1 MGELLFLVGV
11 IIGGLIC
18 YFFLQYKERTLKADG
33 GGLRA
38 RLAMAEKRNQ
48 ELRLQLIQCEEQ
60 GGGEKLKQLE
70 EQVRQQAAELQ
81 DVSEKLASAE
91 QEVATLHEQSA
102 ASGNA
107 ERPVIEE
114 TPPSQVYVEEAI
126 QPLEK
131 KGGAVEGVSVKESPA
146 SEKIP
151 LAGVQATR
159 EASRISQENLSVQ
172 KGDEK
177 KLSAS
182 EALEEVPSAEA
193 GEGGVPSGPEERGDA
208 SSGEESI
215 PLAEVRHEKERSLP
229 KDDLRKIE
237 GIGPKVASILN
248 GAGIMTFEQL
258 AQAEA
263 SRLRRIL
270 KEAGPSFQRMVPES
284 WPEQA
289 DLAARGE
296 WKALKTFQDQL
307 DGGRYRA

>member
-182 EALEEVPSAEA
+182 EA
-193 GEGGVPSGPEERGDA
+193 
-208 SSGEESI
+208 
-215 PLAEVRHEKERSLP
+215 
-229 KDDLRKIE
+229 
-237 GIGPKVASILN
+237 
-248 GAGIMTFEQL
+248 
-258 AQAEA
+258 
-263 SRLRRIL
+263 
-270 KEAGPSFQRMVPES
+270 
-284 WPEQA
+284 
-289 DLAARGE
+289 
-296 WKALKTFQDQL
+296 
-307 DGGRYRA
+307 